1 MPADEY
7 KAPHFKVPAIAG
19 LGIEVYHSL
28 PVTRWL
34 RVTADVQ
41 VIRPADGSKRTA
53 VVGGLR
59 TSVLF

>member
-1 MPADEY
+1 LIRVQATG
-7 KAPHFKVPAIAG
+7 AG
-19 LGIEVYHSL
+19 SEVHYSL

-34 RVTADVQ
+34 SVTADVQ
-41 VIRPADGSKRTA
+41 VIRPADASMRTA